1 MGWFEADVIIVSYE
15 LGCVL
20 QIRVPARDVG
30 LDVVTHDVLV
40 HPLVGVA
47 QDVVGPDEEVVDEC

>member
-1 MGWFEADVIIVSYE
+1 MSYE